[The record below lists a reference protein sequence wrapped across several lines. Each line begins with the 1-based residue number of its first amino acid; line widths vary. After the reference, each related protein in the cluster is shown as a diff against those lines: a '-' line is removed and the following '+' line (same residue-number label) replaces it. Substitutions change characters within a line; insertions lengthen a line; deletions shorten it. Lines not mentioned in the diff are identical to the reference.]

1 MASQSELNL
10 HINSDWAVLNYC
22 FSGEFMVSSEKKT
35 PIYKLQAWGH
45 FLFITLMMFGF
56 RRANVVISSPLFL
69 QFKKCIK
76 EISITN
82 ICDLLYSVTL
92 TELLINGSHFCSF
105 KTRICYQ

>member
-1 MASQSELNL
+1 
-10 HINSDWAVLNYC
+10 
-22 FSGEFMVSSEKKT
+22 MVSSEKKT